1 MNTLKKASI
10 FFAPLILGAWSTASW
25 AGGTTPP
32 PPTSVPEP
40 STLLL
45 VAGGIGAGALAR
57 YLRKRK

>member
-1 MNTLKKASI
+1 MNTLKKT
-10 FFAPLILGAWSTASW
+10 FVLFAPLILGAWSTASG
-25 AGGTTPP
+25 AGSSTLP

-40 STLLL
+40 SALLL

>member
-1 MNTLKKASI
+1 MNTIKKTFI

-25 AGGTTPP
+25 AIEPI